1 MSRIRGQNSG
11 FRDSE
16 PTLVDTGARL
26 TPADVEKAAAVM
38 VNRLGPIAKVMA
50 RRCAAKTSTREQFV
64 EMILQQAGDNV
75 DLAAL
80 RAQLWKSWA

>member
-1 MSRIRGQNSG
+1 
-11 FRDSE
+11 
-16 PTLVDTGARL
+16 
-26 TPADVEKAAAVM
+26 VM
-38 VNRLGPIAKVMA
+38 VSRLGPIAKVLA